1 MGFLLRDFKAG
12 IAVVSRI
19 DPGKGRMTMRVR
31 YERSTSN
38 TRIKTMPIPT
48 EEPLVLQFITG
59 MAVWNVS
66 LDLLFIPFAMNMGSN
81 GREQTHME

>member
-38 TRIKTMPIPT
+38 TRIKTMPNSDRGAIIIEVCYVMPAGLGT
-48 EEPLVLQFITG
+48 KPKLILI
-59 MAVWNVS
+59 
-66 LDLLFIPFAMNMGSN
+66 
-81 GREQTHME
+81 